1 MSSEPLILAS
11 ASPRR
16 RELIAALGVTFEVRT
31 PQSDERAG
39 GADPARLAEGLA
51 LRKARDAAAREAA
64 AGEPAA
70 GRAIVGADTVVV
82 LDGRVLS
89 KPLDGEQARAMLD
102 SLRGRTHEVI
112 TGVAV
117 VAGERTAADH
127 VRTAV
132 TMRRYSDAE
141 VERSIAGGSPLDK
154 AGAYAIQDREFTPV
168 ERHEGCECS
177 VIGLPLWTLR
187 RLLRAAAGIEAAQ
200 PSYDR
205 CAACPLRPSAAGP

>member
-1 MSSEPLILAS
+1 MSSAPLILAS
-11 ASPRR
+11 SSPRR
-16 RELIAALGVTFEVRT
+16 RELLDALGVTFDVRA
-31 PQSDERAG
+31 PQSDERAE

-51 LRKARDAAAREAA
+51 LRKARDVAAREITVGEGA
-64 AGEPAA
+64 AGP
-70 GRAIVGADTVVV
+70 AIVGADTIVV
-82 LDGRVLS
+82 LDRRVLG
-89 KPLDGEQARAMLD
+89 KPADGEGARAMLR
-102 SLRGRTHEVI
+102 SLRARTHEVI

-127 VRTAV
+127 ALTAV

-141 VERSIAGGSPLDK
+141 IDLAIAGGSPLDK
-154 AGAYAIQDREFTPV
+154 AGAYAIQDREFAPV

-187 RLLRAAAGIEAAQ
+187 RLLRAAAGIEAAE

-205 CAACPLRPSAAGP
+205 CAACPLRDAGA